1 MRAAWFEQGPIRPPS
16 EARSLLLRVTRNC
29 PWNRCL
35 FCRTYKGTRFERR
48 SLEEIRED
56 IATVREIAEGIRR
69 FSWSQGY
76 GGEVTAEV
84 VDLLARRHPEDHCL
98 LNVAMWLHFGARNV
112 FLQDANSLILG
123 TRKLVEI
130 LRCIREAFPQVRR
143 ITTYARANT
152 AASKSPEDYVRLREA
167 GLSRVHIGL
176 ESGCEEVLEFMQ
188 KGICPA
194 DAIEASRKIRAAGIS
209 VCLYVVLGL
218 GGRRRWR
225 QHALET
231 ARVLNAANPNYI
243 RFRTLSIT
251 PDMPLFER
259 VRLGEFE
266 PMSDEEIV
274 REERLLIE
282 RLEGIDSRVVS
293 DHIMNL
299 LEEVD
304 GRLPGDKGRLLGVID
319 RFLALPPEERQLFQ
333 LGRRAGLYR
342 SLDDLRDPVLR
353 PYLQETLARVRRS
366 GRSVEEVCQQ
376 LRGQYI

>member
-1 MRAAWFEQGPIRPPS
+1 
-16 EARSLLLRVTRNC
+16 
-29 PWNRCL
+29 
-35 FCRTYKGTRFERR
+35 
-48 SLEEIRED
+48 
-56 IATVREIAEGIRR
+56 
-69 FSWSQGY
+69 
-76 GGEVTAEV
+76 
-84 VDLLARRHPEDHCL
+84 
-98 LNVAMWLHFGARNV
+98 
-112 FLQDANSLILG
+112 
-123 TRKLVEI
+123 
-130 LRCIREAFPQVRR
+130 
-143 ITTYARANT
+143 
-152 AASKSPEDYVRLREA
+152 
-167 GLSRVHIGL
+167 VHIGL